1 MKRLITIG
9 MAALMLGIGGVA
21 AAQTSTMTNSHMNPN
36 GSVHTTTRTETPVG
50 TATTRTVDRADG
62 TRVVRTR
69 VRESDSVGMHHG
81 HHYGWSHNRVCTTHW
96 RHHHRVRTCTTR
108 HWDR

>member
-9 MAALMLGIGGVA
+9 LAALTLGFGGIA
-21 AAQTSTMTNSHMNPN
+21 SAQTTTSTSHMNPN
-36 GSVHTTTRTETPVG
+36 GSVHTTTRTVAPGGV
-50 TATTRTVDRADG
+50 ATTRTVDRADG

-69 VRESDSVGMHHG
+69 VRETNRWNRGRHHG
-81 HHYGWSHNRVCTTHW
+81 WQRKRVCTTHW

-108 HWDR
+108 RWHR